1 MLLFESTYFIF
12 FVVISIYYSYISAHC
27 HLTKK
32 EVTTDITQHMV
43 NRTSQHINSTST
55 DNRNTTL
62 VVETYASKKLLPN
75 GLIYI
80 ILLLSLVLTI
90 CFRVFSRCVCPRR
103 EGAVHVWTWM
113 NIASML
119 IYCYFHFIRSL
130 TRISK
135 EHMKLNPFR
144 KKDNVYHPTLQ
155 GMASMNNL
163 YSLVLLS
170 LGLKNR
176 KIKKMVN

>member
-1 MLLFESTYFIF
+1 MLSKWSASNAQSRYNYAMLLFESTYFIF

-80 ILLLSLVLTI
+80 ILLLGLVLTI
-90 CFRVFSRCVCPRR
+90 CFRVWSISQGLRGSDPK
-103 EGAVHVWTWM
+103 
-113 NIASML
+113 IALLNRANFGS
-119 IYCYFHFIRSL
+119 Y
-130 TRISK
+130 RIS
-135 EHMKLNPFR
+135 NTNYY
-144 KKDNVYHPTLQ
+144 D
-155 GMASMNNL
+155 
-163 YSLVLLS
+163 
-170 LGLKNR
+170 
-176 KIKKMVN
+176 